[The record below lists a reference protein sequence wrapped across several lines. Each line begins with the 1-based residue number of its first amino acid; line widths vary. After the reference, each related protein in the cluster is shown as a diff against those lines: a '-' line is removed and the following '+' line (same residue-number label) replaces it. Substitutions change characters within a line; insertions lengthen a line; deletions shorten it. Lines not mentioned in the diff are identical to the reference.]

1 MSDLSIVRAQE
12 CVHFNLGTDELAS
25 SQEIREMSDPWDPAV
40 PPPMVSPDLI
50 PLQPLR
56 DGIEVWASSL
66 DLPGTGG

>member
-1 MSDLSIVRAQE
+1 MSNQPLVRADS
-12 CVHFNLGTDELAS
+12 CMHFDLGIDELAS
-25 SQEIREMSDPWDPAV
+25 SQDIREMRDPWVPVV

-56 DGIEVWASSL
+56 DGLEVWACSL